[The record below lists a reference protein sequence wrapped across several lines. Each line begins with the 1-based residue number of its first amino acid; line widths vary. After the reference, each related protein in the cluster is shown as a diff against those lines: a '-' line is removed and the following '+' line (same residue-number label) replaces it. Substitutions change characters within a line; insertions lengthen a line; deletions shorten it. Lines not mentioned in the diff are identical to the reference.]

1 MREIERL
8 YTTLISWGLH
18 KFKDDFN
25 LADKDE
31 RMRKGGKGEMGET
44 SYILIIPVVF
54 GWWHRERVCVCVWW
68 GSSPLAP
75 PPQRGARAEEQSWRA
90 SMQSPAI
97 LSRAEFSWG
106 RPGASR
112 GLHFPFQLL
121 CHSHKDLQSKRIM
134 GNAGVKLI
142 NLIPFILAYKLAIC
156 LHLDNIINAAYCWK
170 LKCVVTIIHQ
180 FWICWIPILQPA
192 YLYP

>member
-54 GWWHRERVCVCVWW
+54 GWWHRERVCVCLM
-68 GSSPLAP
+68 GELPPCSP
-75 PPQRGARAEEQSWRA
+75 
-90 SMQSPAI
+90 SPK
-97 LSRAEFSWG
+97 G
-106 RPGASR
+106 SR
-112 GLHFPFQLL
+112 GWGAELEGFHAKPRHLIQGWVQLGAARSFPGFTLSL
-121 CHSHKDLQSKRIM
+121 SITHKDLQSKRIM

-180 FWICWIPILQPA
+180 FWICWIPMLQPA

>member
-1 MREIERL
+1 M
-8 YTTLISWGLH
+8 
-18 KFKDDFN
+18 
-25 LADKDE
+25 A
-31 RMRKGGKGEMGET
+31 GGTE
-44 SYILIIPVVF
+44 S
-54 GWWHRERVCVCVWW
+54 VCVCVWW

-75 PPQRGARAEEQSWRA
+75 PPQRGAGAEEQSWRA

-192 YLYP
+192 YLYRYSSLSSSEAGRLGDLQRKKSYSLVLSESQVLLKSSYFFFTNVIF